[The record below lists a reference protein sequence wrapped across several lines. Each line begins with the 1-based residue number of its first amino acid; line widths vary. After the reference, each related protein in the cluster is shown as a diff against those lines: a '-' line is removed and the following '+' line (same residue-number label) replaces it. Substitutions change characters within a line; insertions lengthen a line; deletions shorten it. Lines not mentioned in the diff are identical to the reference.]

1 MNQINSIT
9 ELKAAIHLLEI
20 KRADEEKL
28 LREQFKT
35 TAESLK
41 PINLIKHTL
50 SELTTS
56 PEVKENLLSTVIGLA
71 TGYISKRIVI
81 GSTHNPIKQF
91 LGYVLQLGVT
101 GIASKNAGDIKSVVG
116 GLIGKIF
123 RKKTLSS

>member
-9 ELKAAIHLLEI
+9 DLKAAIHLLET
-20 KRADEEKL
+20 KRAIEEQL
-28 LREQFKT
+28 LREQLKI

-41 PINLIKHTL
+41 PVNLIKHTL

-56 PEVKENLLSTVIGLA
+56 PEIKESLLSTLIGLA
-71 TGYISKRIVI
+71 TGYLSKKIII

-116 GLIGKIF
+116 GLISKFF
-123 RKKTLSS
+123 RKKTS